1 VARETRLSFS
11 PNPAIEAVGLSQVSV
26 DDKLLGLPGP
36 YHQHA
41 IGTFNTCSQGRTHR
55 SLTDT
60 VGGYNLGDADL
71 PHHTLRPSQP
81 TVSTFHPRAPSGLQF
96 NHKPSIKS
104 RFKFKEHIATTWSSD
119 HSVIYRGLHLHL
131 AIATDLSLP
140 IGFTR
145 IDRKVILMQ
154 LVYQS
159 NSYNLM
165 HNQES

>member
-11 PNPAIEAVGLSQVSV
+11 PNPVIEAVGLKQASV
-26 DDKLLGLPGP
+26 DGKLLDLPGS
-36 YHQHA
+36 YHHHV
-41 IGTFNTCSQGRTHR
+41 IGTFNTCSQGSTHR

-60 VGGYNLGDADL
+60 VGGYNLEGADL

-81 TVSTFHPRAPSGLQF
+81 TASTFHLRAPSGLQF

-104 RFKFKEHIATTWSSD
+104 RFKFKEHIAATWSSD
-119 HSVIYRGLHLHL
+119 HSTIYRGLHLCL
-131 AIATDLSLP
+131 AIATDLSLA
-140 IGFTR
+140 IGFIR
-145 IDRKVILMQ
+145 IDRKVILIQ

-159 NSYNLM
+159 NTYNLM